1 MSMHNVSLP
10 RRGRADTTPGTHWR
24 TWCARVA
31 AAMAMV
37 PMSGCTMELFDPKGS
52 VGEQEKHLILIALGV
67 MLLVVIPVI
76 VLTLVFFWRYRE
88 TNTAATYSPKWSHST
103 RIEVV
108 VWTIPVIIV
117 VALAVMIWETTHKL
131 DPYQPI
137 EPIAADKPPVRVE
150 VVALNW
156 KWLFIYPDYKVATV
170 NKLVLPVDTPVEFKI
185 TAESLMNAFFIPQL
199 GSMVYAMSGMQT
211 KLHLI
216 ASETGTYAGMSS
228 AYSGPGFSDMHFKA
242 HVTSQGDF
250 DKWVKEAQAVPDTL
264 DAPTYVKLE
273 QPGTA
278 APVAVYANVM
288 PGLFDAVVGKYM
300 GPMDGGAQGTQGM
313 RVSGNSAIDDIIA
326 AANCRVDGQL
336 DSRALLAQRPE
347 REAGA
352 QPASQRALTE

>member
-1 MSMHNVSLP
+1 
-10 RRGRADTTPGTHWR
+10 
-24 TWCARVA
+24 
-31 AAMAMV
+31 MAMV

-103 RIEVV
+103 KIEVV

-216 ASETGTYAGMSS
+216 ANETGTYAGMSS

-250 DKWVKEAQAVPDTL
+250 DKWVRQAQAVPDTL

-278 APVAVYANVM
+278 APVAIYANVM

-300 GPMDGGAQGTQGM
+300 GPMDGRMQGTQGM

-347 REAGA
+347 REVGA

>member
-1 MSMHNVSLP
+1 M
-10 RRGRADTTPGTHWR
+10 
-24 TWCARVA
+24 
-31 AAMAMV
+31 AMA
-37 PMSGCTMELFDPKGS
+37 PLSGCTLALLDPKGS

-67 MLLVVIPVI
+67 MLLVVVPVI

-88 TNTAATYSPKWSHST
+88 TNTAATYSPQWSHST
-103 RIEVV
+103 KIEVV
-108 VWTIPVIIV
+108 VWTIPVVIV

-131 DPYQPI
+131 DPYRPI
-137 EPIAADKPPVRVE
+137 ESVASAANGKPAAAPVRVE

-156 KWLFIYPDYKVATV
+156 KWLFIYPDYHVATV

-216 ASETGTYAGMSS
+216 ANETGIYAGLSS
-228 AYSGPGFSDMHFKA
+228 AYSGAGFSDMHFKA
-242 HVTSQGDF
+242 HVTSQEDF
-250 DKWVKEAQAVPDTL
+250 DAWVRQAQAAPDTL

-278 APVAVYANVM
+278 APVGLYANVM

-300 GPMDGGAQGTQGM
+300 GPMDSSSQGM
-313 RVSGNSAIDDIIA
+313 RVSGNRAIDDIIA

-347 REAGA
+347 RDAGA
-352 QPASQRALTE
+352 QPAAQRALTE

>member
-1 MSMHNVSLP
+1 MHNVSP
-10 RRGRADTTPGTHWR
+10 TRRGRADTTAGTRWH
-24 TWCARVA
+24 TWCARLA
-31 AAMAMV
+31 AAVAMV
-37 PMSGCTMELFDPKGS
+37 PMSGCTLELLDPKGS

-137 EPIAADKPPVRVE
+137 EPVASKKAPIRVE

-156 KWLFIYPDYKVATV
+156 KWLFIYPDYHVATV

-216 ASETGTYAGMSS
+216 ANETGTYAGMSS

-278 APVAVYANVM
+278 APVGIYANVM
-288 PGLFDAVVGKYM
+288 PGLFDAIVGKYM
-300 GPMDGGAQGTQGM
+300 GPMDASSQGM
-313 RVSGNSAIDDIIA
+313 RVSGNRAIDDIIA

-347 REAGA
+347 RDAGV
-352 QPASQRALTE
+352 QPAAQRALTE

>member
-1 MSMHNVSLP
+1 MSMHNVSP
-10 RRGRADTTPGTHWR
+10 TRRGRADITSGTRWR
-24 TWCARVA
+24 EGCARIA

-37 PMSGCTMELFDPKGS
+37 PMSGCTLELLDPKGS

-88 TNTAATYSPKWSHST
+88 TNTAATYSPKWAHST
-103 RIEVV
+103 KIEVV
-108 VWTIPVIIV
+108 VWSIPVVIV
-117 VALAVMIWETTHKL
+117 VSLAVMIWETTHKL
-131 DPYQPI
+131 DPYRPI
-137 EPIAADKPPVRVE
+137 EPVATDKPPVRVE

-156 KWLFIYPDYKVATV
+156 KWLFIYPDYHVATV
-170 NKLVLPVDTPVEFKI
+170 NKLVLPVDTPVEFKL

-228 AYSGPGFSDMHFKA
+228 AYSGAGFSDMHFKA
-242 HVTSQGDF
+242 HVTSRGDF
-250 DKWVKEAQAVPDTL
+250 DEWVRQAQGVPDTL

-273 QPGTA
+273 QPGTG
-278 APVAVYANVM
+278 APVAIYANVM
-288 PGLFDAVVGKYM
+288 PGLFDAIVGKYM
-300 GPMDGGAQGTQGM
+300 GPMDGASQDM
-313 RVSGNSAIDDIIA
+313 RVTGNAIDDIIA

-336 DSRALLAQRPE
+336 DSSDRRALLAQRPE
-347 REAGA
+347 RDAGT
-352 QPASQRALTE
+352 QPGAQRALTE

>member
-1 MSMHNVSLP
+1 
-10 RRGRADTTPGTHWR
+10 
-24 TWCARVA
+24 
-31 AAMAMV
+31 MAMV
-37 PMSGCTMELFDPKGS
+37 PMSGCTLELLDPKGS
-52 VGEQEKHLILIALGV
+52 VGEQEKQLILIALGV

-88 TNTAATYSPKWSHST
+88 TNTDATYSPTWAHST
-103 RIEVV
+103 KIEVV
-108 VWTIPVIIV
+108 VWTIPVVIV
-117 VALAVMIWETTHKL
+117 VSLAVMIWETTHKL
-131 DPYQPI
+131 DPYRPI
-137 EPIAADKPPVRVE
+137 GSSESGASGGQTSGDKAPVRVE

-156 KWLFIYPDYKVATV
+156 KWLFIYPDYRVATV

-216 ASETGTYAGMSS
+216 ANETGTYAGMSS

-250 DKWVKEAQAVPDTL
+250 EQWVRQAQTVPDTL

-278 APVAVYANVM
+278 APVGIYANVM

-300 GPMDGGAQGTQGM
+300 GPMDGSAPGM

>member
-1 MSMHNVSLP
+1 MSMHNVWP
-10 RRGRADTTPGTHWR
+10 PKGGRADKSPGARWR
-24 TWCARVA
+24 TLCAQA
-31 AAMAMV
+31 AALIAMV
-37 PMSGCTMELFDPKGS
+37 PMSGCTLELLDPKGS

-67 MLLVVIPVI
+67 MLLVVVPVI

-88 TNTAATYSPKWSHST
+88 TNTAAKYSPKWAHST

-108 VWTIPVIIV
+108 VWTIPVVIV
-117 VALAVMIWETTHKL
+117 VSLAVMIWETTHKL

-137 EPIAADKPPVRVE
+137 EPTGTNAAAPVRVE

-156 KWLFIYPDYKVATV
+156 KWLFIYPDYHVATV
-170 NKLVLPVDTPVEFKI
+170 NKLVLPVDTPVEFKL

-216 ASETGTYAGMSS
+216 ANQTGTYAGMSS
-228 AYSGPGFSDMHFKA
+228 AYSGAGFSDMHFKA
-242 HVTSQGDF
+242 HVGSREDF
-250 DKWVKEAQAVPDTL
+250 DKWVREAQSAPDTL
-264 DAPTYVKLE
+264 DAATYVKLE
-273 QPGTA
+273 QPGTG
-278 APVAVYANVM
+278 APVGVYANVM

-300 GPMDGGAQGTQGM
+300 GPMDGASQGM
-313 RVSGNSAIDDIIA
+313 RVSGNAIDDIIA

-336 DSRALLAQRPE
+336 DRRALLAQRPE

-352 QPASQRALTE
+352 VTQPAAQRALTE

>member
-1 MSMHNVSLP
+1 MHNVSPALRGGRGTTFGARW
-10 RRGRADTTPGTHWR
+10 RRGCT
-24 TWCARVA
+24 RVA

-37 PMSGCTMELFDPKGS
+37 PMSGCTLELLNPKGG

-88 TNTAATYSPKWSHST
+88 TNTAATYSPKWAHST
-103 RIEVV
+103 KIEIV
-108 VWTIPVIIV
+108 VWSIPVVIV

-131 DPYQPI
+131 DPYRPI
-137 EPIAADKPPVRVE
+137 EPIAADKPPVHVE

-156 KWLFIYPDYKVATV
+156 KWLFIYPDYGVATV
-170 NKLVLPVDTPVEFKI
+170 NTLVLPVDTPVEFKL

-199 GSMVYAMSGMQT
+199 GSMVYAMAGMQT

-216 ASETGTYAGMSS
+216 ADRTGTYAGMSS

-242 HVTSQGDF
+242 HVTTQVEF
-250 DKWVKEAQAVPDTL
+250 DNWVKQAQGVPDAL

-273 QPGTA
+273 QPGTG
-278 APVAVYANVM
+278 APVAIYANVM
-288 PGLFDAVVGKYM
+288 PGLFDAIVGKYM
-300 GPMDGGAQGTQGM
+300 EPMDDHAPGMHASRAPGG
-313 RVSGNSAIDDIIA
+313 AIDDIIA
-326 AANCRVDGQL
+326 AANCRVDGQP
-336 DSRALLAQRPE
+336 DRRALLARRPE

-352 QPASQRALTE
+352 PSAAQRALTE

>member
-10 RRGRADTTPGTHWR
+10 PRGEADTTPGARWR
-24 TWCARVA
+24 TWCARGA

-37 PMSGCTMELFDPKGS
+37 PMSGCTLELLDPKGS

-88 TNTAATYSPKWSHST
+88 TNTAATYSPKWAHST
-103 RIEVV
+103 KIEVV
-108 VWTIPVIIV
+108 VWSIPVVIV

-131 DPYQPI
+131 DPYRPI
-137 EPIAADKPPVRVE
+137 EPIASDKPPVRVE

-156 KWLFIYPDYKVATV
+156 KWLFIYPDYHVATV
-170 NKLVLPVDTPVEFKI
+170 NRLVLPVDTPVEFKL

-199 GSMVYAMSGMQT
+199 GSMVYAMSGMET

-216 ASETGTYAGMSS
+216 ANQTGIYAGMSS
-228 AYSGPGFSDMHFKA
+228 AYSGAGFSDMHFNA
-242 HVTSQGDF
+242 HVTSRGDF
-250 DKWVKEAQAVPDTL
+250 DEWVRQAQAVPDTL

-273 QPGTA
+273 QPGTG
-278 APVAVYANVM
+278 APVPIYANVM
-288 PGLFDAVVGKYM
+288 PGLFDAIVGKYM
-300 GPMDGGAQGTQGM
+300 GPMDGSAQGM
-313 RVSGNSAIDDIIA
+313 RVAGNTIDDIIA

-347 REAGA
+347 RDAGA
-352 QPASQRALTE
+352 QPAALRALTE

>member
-1 MSMHNVSLP
+1 MSMHNVSLT
-10 RRGRADTTPGTHWR
+10 RRGRADTSPGAHWR

-31 AAMAMV
+31 VAMAMV

-216 ASETGTYAGMSS
+216 ANETGTYAGMSS

-242 HVTSQGDF
+242 HVTSQSDF
-250 DKWVKEAQAVPDTL
+250 DKWVRQAQAVPDTL
-264 DAPTYVKLE
+264 DARTYVKLE

-278 APVAVYANVM
+278 APVAIYANVM

-300 GPMDGGAQGTQGM
+300 GPMDGGAQGMQGM

>member
-1 MSMHNVSLP
+1 
-10 RRGRADTTPGTHWR
+10 
-24 TWCARVA
+24 
-31 AAMAMV
+31 MAMV

-103 RIEVV
+103 KIEVV

-137 EPIAADKPPVRVE
+137 EPIATDKPPVRVE

-216 ASETGTYAGMSS
+216 ANETGTYAGMSS

-278 APVAVYANVM
+278 APVAIYANVM

-300 GPMDGGAQGTQGM
+300 GPMDGGAQGM

>member
-1 MSMHNVSLP
+1 MHNVSP
-10 RRGRADTTPGTHWR
+10 TRRGRADITSGTRWR
-24 TWCARVA
+24 EGCARIA

-37 PMSGCTMELFDPKGS
+37 PMSGCTLELLDPKGS

-88 TNTAATYSPKWSHST
+88 TNTAATYSPKWAHST
-103 RIEVV
+103 KIEVV
-108 VWTIPVIIV
+108 VWSIPVVIV
-117 VALAVMIWETTHKL
+117 VSLAVMIWETTHKL
-131 DPYQPI
+131 DPYRPI
-137 EPIAADKPPVRVE
+137 EPVATDKPPVRVE

-156 KWLFIYPDYKVATV
+156 KWLFIYPDYHVATV
-170 NKLVLPVDTPVEFKI
+170 NKLVLPVDTPVEFKL

-228 AYSGPGFSDMHFKA
+228 AYSGAGFSDMHFKT
-242 HVTSQGDF
+242 HVTSRDDF
-250 DKWVKEAQAVPDTL
+250 DEWVRQAQGVPDTL

-273 QPGTA
+273 QPGTG
-278 APVAVYANVM
+278 APVAIYANVM
-288 PGLFDAVVGKYM
+288 PGLFDAIVGKYM
-300 GPMDGGAQGTQGM
+300 GPMDGASQDM
-313 RVSGNSAIDDIIA
+313 RVTGNAIDDIIA

-336 DSRALLAQRPE
+336 DSSDRRALLAQRPE
-347 REAGA
+347 RDAGT
-352 QPASQRALTE
+352 QPGAQRALTE